1 MTVIFA
7 LINIISVSLSHS
19 SPSMLFATHREINA
33 SPSFPTNFANA
44 LLSFDINSDGV
55 IDYQEFLMMEKRFPI
70 IMFPAFR
77 LQDNLQRGTL
87 GQCVSA
93 CVCVCAYER
102 ESLYVCGC
110 VGGGCVC
117 ASVCVRVSSLSKYL
131 VNAAVCKY
139 LCTLLPHSTLHRLA
153 LIIFP

>member
-1 MTVIFA
+1 MSLCSDCDFCPQKHNLCI
-7 LINIISVSLSHS
+7 SLSHS
-19 SPSMLFATHREINA
+19 SPSILFATHREINA

-87 GQCVSA
+87 GQCCVSVCVSA
-93 CVCVCAYER
+93 CVCVYMRER
-102 ESLYVCGC
+102 VCMC
-110 VGGGCVC
+110 
-117 ASVCVRVSSLSKYL
+117 VCVRLSVSG
-131 VNAAVCKY
+131 
-139 LCTLLPHSTLHRLA
+139 LA
-153 LIIFP
+153 LSLRI

>member
-1 MTVIFA
+1 MSPCRDCDFCPQKHNLCI
-7 LINIISVSLSHS
+7 SLSHS
-19 SPSMLFATHREINA
+19 SPSILFATHREINA

-87 GQCVSA
+87 GECVCQ
-93 CVCVCAYER
+93 CVCVRVCMRER
-102 ESLYVCGC
+102 ECVYVCGC
-110 VGGGCVC
+110 VGRGGSACVC
-117 ASVCVRVSSLSKYL
+117 VSGL
-131 VNAAVCKY
+131 AVC
-139 LCTLLPHSTLHRLA
+139 LCV
-153 LIIFP
+153 